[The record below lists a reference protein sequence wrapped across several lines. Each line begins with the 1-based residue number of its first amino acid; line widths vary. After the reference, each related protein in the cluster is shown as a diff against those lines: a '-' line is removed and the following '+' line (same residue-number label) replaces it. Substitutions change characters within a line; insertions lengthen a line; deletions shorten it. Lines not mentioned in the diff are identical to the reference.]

1 MPILA
6 SSIEGQIVFLVIA
19 GIIGLI
25 NWLTKKNE
33 SGSATP
39 TPQARPPQTDA
50 DAEAERMRKF
60 MEALGLPAD
69 QAPKPIRRTV
79 TPRAKAAPP
88 LPRPR
93 PRPLSLD
100 EAPAPSLPVEQLHVP
115 ELRTPELP
123 EFHTTSSEVSAIPTE
138 RTPAV
143 ALDPYA
149 AAQRQSPVDELR
161 RLLRSPS
168 EIRSAILL
176 REILGT
182 PRGLQS

>member
-1 MPILA
+1 MVILA
-6 SSIEGQIVFLVIA
+6 SVEGQVVALVIA
-19 GIIGLI
+19 GIIALI

-33 SGSATP
+33 SA
-39 TPQARPPQTDA
+39 AAPPVPPKTGA

-69 QAPKPIRRTV
+69 QAPKPVRRPSA
-79 TPRAKAAPP
+79 PRAKAAPP
-88 LPRPR
+88 PLPRAR
-93 PRPLSLD
+93 PRSLD
-100 EAPAPSLPVEQLHVP
+100 EAPAPSLPVEQLHVA

-138 RTPAV
+138 RALV
-143 ALDPYA
+143 APLDPYA
-149 AAQRQSPVDELR
+149 ASQRQAPIDELR
-161 RLLRSPS
+161 RLLRSKN

-176 REILGT
+176 REILGP

>member
-19 GIIGLI
+19 AIIGLI
-25 NWLTKKNE
+25 NWLTKKAE
-33 SGSATP
+33 SGAAPPVAPPRS
-39 TPQARPPQTDA
+39 RPGDSDP
-50 DAEAERMRKF
+50 EAERMRKF

-69 QAPKPIRRTV
+69 QAPRPIPRPAAPRV
-79 TPRAKAAPP
+79 KAVPPPIPRA
-88 LPRPR
+88 RPR
-93 PRPLSLD
+93 SLD
-100 EAPAPSLPVEQLHVP
+100 EAPAPTLPVGQLHVP
-115 ELRTPELP
+115 ELRTSEVP

-138 RTPAV
+138 RTPVLAV
-143 ALDPYA
+143 DPYA
-149 AAQRQSPVDELR
+149 ASQRQGTVDELR